1 MSFKI
6 LKYLTPILQPLYR
19 KYVSTTRPFRYRN
32 IHILVKPGVFYPG
45 FIISTKFFLQ
55 YIGKLDLREKT
66 LLELGAGSGIISLF
80 AASKGAV
87 VTASDIN
94 PVSVQNIRENALMNK
109 VEVTVIESDLFEK
122 IPQSNFDYIIIAP
135 PYYPKDPADY
145 AEMAWYCGSN
155 YDYYERLFRQ
165 LPGYYYD
172 QTTVLMIL
180 SDDCNIQ
187 KIQEIGEMNGFF
199 FSLSEQKRKLGEW
212 NYIYRI
218 SKGQEIIQPLI

>member
-1 MSFKI
+1 MSVKI

-19 KYVSTTRPFRYRN
+19 KYVSTTRPFRYKN

-55 YIGKLDLREKT
+55 YIGRLDLREKT

-94 PVSVQNIRENALMNK
+94 PVAVQNIRENADRNK
-109 VEVTVIESDLFEK
+109 SDLTVIESDLFEK
-122 IPQSNFDYIIIAP
+122 IPGSAYDFIIIAP

-155 YDYYERLFRQ
+155 FDYYERLFRQ
-165 LPGYYYD
+165 LPAFYHHKS
-172 QTTVLMIL
+172 QVLMIL

-187 KIQEIGEMNGFF
+187 KIQEIGERNGFS
-199 FSLSEQKRKLGEW
+199 FSLSQQKRKLGER
-212 NYIYRI
+212 NFIYRI
-218 SKGQEIIQPLI
+218 VKR

>member
-6 LKYLTPILQPLYR
+6 LKYLTPVLQPLYR
-19 KYVSTTRPFRYRN
+19 KYVAKTRPFRYKN

-45 FIISTKFFLQ
+45 FIISTKFFLR
-55 YIGKLDLREKT
+55 YLETLDLREET

-80 AASKGAV
+80 AASRGAV

-109 VEVTVIESDLFEK
+109 AELAVIESDLFEN
-122 IPQSNFDYIIIAP
+122 IPESTFNYIIIAP
-135 PYYPKDPADY
+135 PYYPKDPSDY

-155 YDYYERLFRQ
+155 FDYYERLFRQ
-165 LPGYYYD
+165 LPAFYHD
-172 QTTVLMIL
+172 KTQVLMIL

-187 KIQEIGEMNGFF
+187 KIREICEKNGFS
-199 FSLSEQKRKLGEW
+199 FSLSQRKRKLGEW
-212 NYIYRI
+212 NFIYRI
-218 SKGQEIIQPLI
+218 IRSPL